1 MIYLPVEV
9 SEKNPTDSADS
20 KRMKKTIILFN
31 PSSGKGRAGRRK
43 PELEQRLHSLGI
55 PYELIVTRSED
66 HLKTLTAEK
75 APLCSIL
82 AGAGGD
88 STFNI
93 MINVMM
99 QNKLTT
105 PLAMFGLGSS
115 NDVPKA
121 FGLESLENACLALKN
136 GGIHT
141 VDLGTVA
148 QKGII
153 LNYFIGQAN
162 IGLGALV
169 AEHVEKLSE
178 RKPHWGRRQTL
189 AGILAVFDTY
199 RKHKIPFPLEVE
211 ALDAHERGRYLTA
224 VFNNTRYWATGKVLN
239 PESYPDD
246 GMLDCCLIKECSL
259 ARLARLYGLAGQGR
273 LEDAEEITFLQSKSF
288 TVSGTRAFTLQ
299 ADGEILGGFSRPS
312 PFHRLEFKIIPLALN
327 IIR

>member
-1 MIYLPVEV
+1 MEQKKYPA
-9 SEKNPTDSADS
+9 DSPES
-20 KRMKKTIILFN
+20 KRMNKTIILFN
-31 PSSGKGRAGRRK
+31 PSSGKGRAGSRR

-66 HLKTLTAEK
+66 HLKILTAEK

-99 QNKLTT
+99 QKKPSA

-121 FGLESLENACLALKN
+121 FGLDSLENACTALKK
-136 GGIHT
+136 GMIHT
-141 VDLGTVA
+141 IDLGAVA
-148 QKGII
+148 QKGNI

-169 AEHVEKLSE
+169 AEYVEKLSK

-199 RKHKIPFPLEVE
+199 RKQKIPFPLEVE
-211 ALDAHERGRYLTA
+211 ALDAHECGRYLTA
-224 VFNNTRYWATGKVLN
+224 IFNNTRYWATGKTLN
-239 PESYPDD
+239 PESHPDD
-246 GMLDCCLIKECSL
+246 GRLDCCLIKECSL
-259 ARLARLYGLAGQGR
+259 ARLARLYGLAGQER
-273 LEDAEEITFLQSKSF
+273 LGDAEEITFLQSKSF
-288 TVSGTRAFTLQ
+288 KVSGTRPFTVQ
-299 ADGEILGGFSRPS
+299 ADGEILGGVSQPS
-312 PFHRLEFKIIPLALN
+312 PFNRMEFKIIPQVLD
-327 IIR
+327 IIY